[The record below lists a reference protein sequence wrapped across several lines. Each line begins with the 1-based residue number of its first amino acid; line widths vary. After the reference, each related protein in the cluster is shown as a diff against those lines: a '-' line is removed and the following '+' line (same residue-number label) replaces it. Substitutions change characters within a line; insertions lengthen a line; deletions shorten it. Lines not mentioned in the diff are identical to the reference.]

1 MRVCADW
8 VRFAVEMENQMAEV
22 PALPEVL
29 ELRERVEEVIP
40 KVNRVKTRLAW
51 LVQRRETAN
60 VRYAVV
66 RKD

>member
-1 MRVCADW
+1 
-8 VRFAVEMENQMAEV
+8 MENQMAEV
-22 PALPEVL
+22 SALPEVL

-40 KVNRVKTRLAW
+40 EVNRVKTRLAW